1 MKTAFHYALALGMLI
16 TGSTNTISTKA
27 ADLVNTQSR
36 YGTTVQ
42 FNHPFFQAL
51 CMFLGE
57 ASCLLAYYVLRA
69 RARGK
74 GEPFAEG
81 KPHSKLIFALPALCD
96 MTATSLMYVG
106 LGLTDA
112 SVFQM
117 LRGSVVIFV
126 GILSRLVLKRKL
138 GAHKWTG
145 MALVMAGA
153 AVVGLPASVTG
164 CAGGS
169 SAATDA
175 SKAALGNALIV
186 VAQVIVAVQMIVE
199 EIFIDKYDVPP
210 LQVVGWEGVWGLT
223 FLSGVLVAMYYVP
236 SPAAFCAYPPHCDH
250 FEDAYDAL
258 VNMQHSWQLSAAL
271 GGNLLSIAF
280 FNAIGVAITK
290 HLSAATRMVLDSMR
304 TLVIWAFSMGVG
316 WEAFCWNSP
325 VGFVVLLAGILLF
338 NEVVRAPCF
347 TYEAGGGGKGG
358 EGDKD
363 KGDAADEYALLGG
376 AGNVDGSFD
385 AGSIQV
391 K

>member
-1 MKTAFHYALALGMLI
+1 
-16 TGSTNTISTKA
+16 
-27 ADLVNTQSR
+27 
-36 YGTTVQ
+36 
-42 FNHPFFQAL
+42 
-51 CMFLGE
+51 MFLGE
-57 ASCLLAYYVLRA
+57 ASCLIAYYVLRSRA
-69 RARGK
+69 RAK
-74 GEPFAEG
+74 GEPFAEA
-81 KPHSKLIFALPALCD
+81 KPHSKAIFILPALCD

-126 GILSRLVLKRKL
+126 GILSRVVLKRKL
-138 GAHKWTG
+138 GAHKWVG

-153 AVVGLPASVTG
+153 AVVGLPASATG
-164 CAGGS
+164 CAAGGG

-175 SKAALGNALIV
+175 SKATLGNILIV
-186 VAQVIVAVQMIVE
+186 VAQVVVAVQMIVE

-210 LQVVGWEGVWGLT
+210 LQVVGWEGIWGLT
-223 FLSGVLVAMYYVP
+223 ALSGVLVAMYYVP

-271 GGNLLSIAF
+271 AGNLLSIAF

-316 WEAFCWNSP
+316 WESFCWNSP
-325 VGFVVLLAGILLF
+325 VGFGVLLAGILLF

-347 TYEAGGGGKGG
+347 AYAPGGGDKGG
-358 EGDKD
+358 ADAEGDGKD
-363 KGDAADEYALLGG
+363 KAADEYALLGAA
-376 AGNVDGSFD
+376 AGVDGSFD
-385 AGSIQV
+385 GGSIQV